1 MRLYILVLLLC
12 AVFALVLS
20 ESTEEVLV
28 LTEDNFEEEL
38 ALHDAVLVKF
48 YAPW

>member
-1 MRLYILVLLLC
+1 MQFSFLFLSLSVCL
-12 AVFALVLS
+12 ALALS

-28 LTEDNFEEEL
+28 LTESNFEEEL